1 MYALFKSGLRSA
13 IRAVP
18 PVQRLY
24 RQRNQALVERDR
36 AVAELE
42 RERRSSRGQRCFHRG
57 TTEDQA
63 RALRLFQL
71 FSPVTLTS
79 APMIR
84 VGRVGDGGY
93 IMADDF
99 SNIQVAFS
107 FGIGKETSWD
117 SDIAQRGIKVFQYD
131 HSVDGPPIPNSRF
144 VFHKKMIGAEQTKT
158 SESIASSLFEH
169 GTTDTRNVL
178 KIDVEGSEWI
188 AFDAAS
194 PSDLQR
200 LSQIVC
206 EFHDFEQIDDEIWY
220 ERALSV
226 MTKLRSIFEIV
237 HVHANNYGHLSIL
250 YNVPFPLV
258 LEATFV
264 NKTGH
269 SFAPNTKTFPTPL
282 DTPNLTGFADIFLGT
297 FQF

>member
-24 RQRNQALVERDR
+24 RQRNQALVERDH

-93 IMADDF
+93 VMADDYIARVEHLDLPF
-99 SNIQVAFS
+99 RYNEQPRYRF
-107 FGIGKETSWD
+107 FDIGS
-117 SDIAQRGIKVFQYD
+117 IIGFYRN
-131 HSVDGPPIPNSRF
+131 SVKDVDPREF
-144 VFHKKMIGAEQTKT
+144 MQEGAHLTK
-158 SESIASSLFEH
+158 
-169 GTTDTRNVL
+169 
-178 KIDVEGSEWI
+178 
-188 AFDAAS
+188 
-194 PSDLQR
+194 Q
-200 LSQIVC
+200 
-206 EFHDFEQIDDEIWY
+206 
-220 ERALSV
+220 
-226 MTKLRSIFEIV
+226 
-237 HVHANNYGHLSIL
+237 
-250 YNVPFPLV
+250 
-258 LEATFV
+258 
-264 NKTGH
+264 
-269 SFAPNTKTFPTPL
+269 
-282 DTPNLTGFADIFLGT
+282 
-297 FQF
+297 